1 MPGRVGRSLM
11 SSEPGTAARVGSSG
25 TSRGG
30 LLLRAGSR
38 PTGVAQGTPG
48 IGGRPGI
55 RLYAVSPHLRPK
67 PPFLRA
73 SSPSGALGYRKA
85 RPPPVSSLCRRWC
98 PTRSPLGLATLCQCR
113 FVSSPRVSAAR
124 PRRSQYEQRSREPNR
139 RQCRRRRAPW
149 RFGRRITIGSIVTRR
164 PLRFGDPMA
173 VPHYI
178 CRSRGSIILRQSKS
192 SIRCTALL
200 RHPRTTRMPS
210 IAVYGDS
217 GMGNSMI
224 VGRFKHEEAFF
235 RRRRLQED
243 PTEFSRRRTVR
254 RAGRPVPLRTD
265 PHGPRRAPQS
275 TRDDRRPR
283 SKPPPPASAK
293 GDIST
298 LLKGDISTLP

>member
-164 PLRFGDPMA
+164 PLRFGDPMG

-178 CRSRGSIILRQSKS
+178 LSKPWVHYPKTKQ
-192 SIRCTALL
+192 IVDPVHGFTAA
-200 RHPRTTRMPS
+200 PS
-210 IAVYGDS
+210 HNAD
-217 GMGNSMI
+217 
-224 VGRFKHEEAFF
+224 ALD
-235 RRRRLQED
+235 RRLRRQRD
-243 PTEFSRRRTVR
+243 GEFHDR
-254 RAGRPVPLRTD
+254 RAVQARGGIFSSTPTPGRPNGIFSSSNCPAGRAAGAFTHRSSRPSARPTIHARRSSSPLKTSPSCFRK
-265 PHGPRRAPQS
+265 R
-275 TRDDRRPR
+275 
-283 SKPPPPASAK
+283 
-293 GDIST
+293 
-298 LLKGDISTLP
+298 

>member
-1 MPGRVGRSLM
+1 MTAPTTRATPKIALDQRATSRHDNADSFPAREFRRQGRDAHSTSNDPASPIGVNVAGDAPPGVSAAESQSGRS
-11 SSEPGTAARVGSSG
+11 
-25 TSRGG
+25 SRGG
-30 LLLRAGSR
+30 LFGS
-38 PTGVAQGTPG
+38 A
-48 IGGRPGI
+48 I
-55 RLYAVSPHLRPK
+55 RW
-67 PPFLRA
+67 A
-73 SSPSGALGYRKA
+73 SL
-85 RPPPVSSLCRRWC
+85 
-98 PTRSPLGLATLCQCR
+98 
-113 FVSSPRVSAAR
+113 
-124 PRRSQYEQRSREPNR
+124 
-139 RQCRRRRAPW
+139 
-149 RFGRRITIGSIVTRR
+149 TIS
-164 PLRFGDPMA
+164 
-173 VPHYI
+173 

-210 IAVYGDS
+210 TAVYGDS

>member
-1 MPGRVGRSLM
+1 MPTIVSYPITVGPSDALPMPIRFQPASFGGKAATITVRATIPRAQSASMSPATRPPGVSAAESQSGRS
-11 SSEPGTAARVGSSG
+11 
-25 TSRGG
+25 SRGG
-30 LLLRAGSR
+30 LFGS
-38 PTGVAQGTPG
+38 A
-48 IGGRPGI
+48 I
-55 RLYAVSPHLRPK
+55 RW
-67 PPFLRA
+67 A
-73 SSPSGALGYRKA
+73 SL
-85 RPPPVSSLCRRWC
+85 
-98 PTRSPLGLATLCQCR
+98 
-113 FVSSPRVSAAR
+113 
-124 PRRSQYEQRSREPNR
+124 
-139 RQCRRRRAPW
+139 
-149 RFGRRITIGSIVTRR
+149 TIS
-164 PLRFGDPMA
+164 
-173 VPHYI
+173 

-283 SKPPPPASAK
+283 SKPLPPASAK